1 MDTETAYNQALDYLY
16 SFVDYSLKHASEL
29 AKADFN
35 LGRMRAL
42 MAELGDPQQAYPTI
56 HVAGTKGKG
65 SVSALCAS
73 GSQAAGLRTGLY
85 TSPHLLDFC
94 ERMQVDGEPI
104 PHSELAALVEEIKP
118 AVARVPKLTTFEL
131 TTALAFLYFARKQV
145 QAAVIEVGLG
155 GRLDATNVITP
166 RVAVI
171 TTLSYDHTAVLGETL
186 TLIAGEKAGIIKPG
200 IPVVSAS
207 QAAEALVVLEKVAAE
222 RGCRLTLVGRDLT
235 YMSVTHALDG
245 QTFQVSAAG
254 QPPVELSIPLL
265 GDHQLE
271 NAATAFGALRASGLS
286 VPDIAIR
293 AGFGQVQWPGRFE
306 IGQRENPTVIFD
318 AAHNEDSFAKLRATL
333 EKYFPGRRVTLIFG
347 VSEDKHL
354 AEMLSAIQP
363 LVQRVIV
370 TRANH
375 PRALG
380 VDRISEMAERL
391 GLSCEAAESAEK
403 GLNKALELSQKDGSI
418 VLSAGSIFVT
428 AEAKQAFLKKI
439 KG

>member
-1 MDTETAYNQALDYLY
+1 
-16 SFVDYSLKHASEL
+16 
-29 AKADFN
+29 
-35 LGRMRAL
+35 
-42 MAELGDPQQAYPTI
+42 
-56 HVAGTKGKG
+56 
-65 SVSALCAS
+65 
-73 GSQAAGLRTGLY
+73 
-85 TSPHLLDFC
+85 
-94 ERMQVDGEPI
+94 
-104 PHSELAALVEEIKP
+104 
-118 AVARVPKLTTFEL
+118 
-131 TTALAFLYFARKQV
+131 
-145 QAAVIEVGLG
+145 
-155 GRLDATNVITP
+155 
-166 RVAVI
+166 
-171 TTLSYDHTAVLGETL
+171 
-186 TLIAGEKAGIIKPG
+186 
-200 IPVVSAS
+200 
-207 QAAEALVVLEKVAAE
+207 
-222 RGCRLTLVGRDLT
+222 
-235 YMSVTHALDG
+235 
-245 QTFQVSAAG
+245 
-254 QPPVELSIPLL
+254 
-265 GDHQLE
+265 
-271 NAATAFGALRASGLS
+271 

-391 GLSCEAAESAEK
+391 GLSCEAAESVEK